1 MKTSLVVLVALAA
14 TALMRHRSAAVR
26 HWVLSA
32 AIVCAAATPALELL
46 VPSWHVAF
54 TRSSAATAEAPMN
67 ESAAPAPA
75 LPREPAPSAS
85 RQPSVDHRQSSPDG
99 TMTITVAGAL
109 AAIWIAGIAVSVS
122 LLVIGLGRLAWL
134 ASRARR
140 ITAGPWIAVLD
151 DIARR
156 YGIARTVRLLQS
168 DHPTLL
174 VTWGLLQPKVI
185 LPRAA
190 RAWPE
195 DRIRVVLAHELAH
208 IERRDWLTQ
217 MIAEL
222 LRSVYWFNPFLWMA
236 CRRLRQESEQA
247 CDDAVLN
254 LGVDGPDYAGHLLDL
269 ARDVTRYRARWS
281 PGFPAPAIARPSSLE
296 RRVTAML
303 NARLN
308 RTPLT
313 RSARVAA
320 AAALLAVTIPIAGFG
335 QSFVT
340 LSGSVVDPTGRIV
353 PGVTL
358 VLSNDQRQEKR
369 EVRSDAAGRYEFAGV
384 PAGEYVLA
392 TTFMGFKPLREN
404 LKLAGKNVE
413 RNLSMAIGSLQETIT
428 VVGGGSASNENR
440 ASTARRAAPLPRAP
454 EYDPCSASPVGGCL
468 KPPTKLVD
476 VKPVYPQQLS
486 DAKVGGIVVMMAR
499 LGTDGSIVG
508 VELAD
513 PNDPIDPALV
523 HAARTAISQWQ
534 FTPTQ
539 LGGVPV
545 ETDMKVTVNFVI
557 R

>member
-1 MKTSLVVLVALAA
+1 
-14 TALMRHRSAAVR
+14 
-26 HWVLSA
+26 
-32 AIVCAAATPALELL
+32 
-46 VPSWHVAF
+46 
-54 TRSSAATAEAPMN
+54 
-67 ESAAPAPA
+67 
-75 LPREPAPSAS
+75 
-85 RQPSVDHRQSSPDG
+85 
-99 TMTITVAGAL
+99 
-109 AAIWIAGIAVSVS
+109 
-122 LLVIGLGRLAWL
+122 
-134 ASRARR
+134 
-140 ITAGPWIAVLD
+140 
-151 DIARR
+151 
-156 YGIARTVRLLQS
+156 
-168 DHPTLL
+168 
-174 VTWGLLQPKVI
+174 
-185 LPRAA
+185 
-190 RAWPE
+190 
-195 DRIRVVLAHELAH
+195 
-208 IERRDWLTQ
+208 
-217 MIAEL
+217 
-222 LRSVYWFNPFLWMA
+222 
-236 CRRLRQESEQA
+236 
-247 CDDAVLN
+247 
-254 LGVDGPDYAGHLLDL
+254 
-269 ARDVTRYRARWS
+269 
-281 PGFPAPAIARPSSLE
+281 
-296 RRVTAML
+296 ML

-508 VELAD
+508 IELAD

>member
-1 MKTSLVVLVALAA
+1 MKASVIVLVALAA
-14 TALMRHRSAAVR
+14 TALMRNRSAAVR

-32 AIVCAAATPALELL
+32 AIVCAAVTPALELI

-54 TRSSAATAEAPMN
+54 GRSALIPAAAPLN
-67 ESAAPAPA
+67 ESAAVAPA
-75 LPREPAPSAS
+75 LPRETSPATS
-85 RQPSVDHRQSSPDG
+85 RQPSVDHQQTLSRD
-99 TMTITVAGAL
+99 TAAITVAGAL

-134 ASRARR
+134 ASRSRR
-140 ITAGPWIAVLD
+140 IIAGPWITVLD
-151 DIARR
+151 DVARR
-156 YGIARTVRLLQS
+156 YGIGRAVRLLQS

-190 RAWPE
+190 YGWPE

-208 IERRDWLTQ
+208 VARRDWLTQ
-217 MIAEL
+217 MTAEL
-222 LRSVYWFNPFLWMA
+222 LRSVYWFNPFLWVA
-236 CRRLRQESEQA
+236 CRRLRQDSEQA

-269 ARDVTRYRARWS
+269 ARDVTRYRTRWS
-281 PGFPAPAIARPSSLE
+281 GFPAPAIARPSSLE

-308 RTPLT
+308 RRPLT
-313 RSARVAA
+313 RSARFVAA
-320 AAALLAVTIPIAGFG
+320 VSLLAVTIPIAGFG

-340 LSGSVVDPTGRIV
+340 LSGSVVDPSGRIV

-358 VLSNDQRQEKR
+358 VLSNSQRQEKR
-369 EVRSDAAGRYEFAGV
+369 EVRSDAAGRFEFAGV
-384 PAGEYVLA
+384 PAGDYVLS
-392 TTFMGFKPLREN
+392 TEFMGFKPLREN
-404 LKLAGKNVE
+404 LTLGGKNVE
-413 RNLSMAIGSLQETIT
+413 RNLSMEIGSLQETIT
-428 VVGGGSASNENR
+428 VVSGPASPPR
-440 ASTARRAAPLPRAP
+440 SPSDRRSGPQWP
-454 EYDPCSASPVGGCL
+454 EYDPCSASPVGGCI
-468 KPPTKLVD
+468 KPPTKIVD
-476 VKPVYPQQLS
+476 VRPVYPEQLS
-486 DAKVGGIVVMMAR
+486 DAKVGGVVVMTAR
-499 LGTDGSIVG
+499 LGTDGSIVR
-508 VELAD
+508 VQLAD